1 MKDLHC
7 EGDMVSIRTA
17 LIFLFIVT
25 TSCGGKSQELREG
38 EQRVPVNI
46 ERVAQA
52 RGNQEPGGES
62 PQGLE
67 RSQGPGDKKVHDV
80 FPMGPYRV
88 DLTSEKGAC
97 FAEVYASTEP
107 SYGPDLRIPL
117 EMNAPCFV
125 RRRVLGFRGKKTSN
139 SGPGSFGLGGPYVYR
154 HKGGEG
160 QALVTVLIGESVVP
174 TRIDSPVEP
183 ASLRC
188 GQKWLY
194 LSEQKGVFSVST
206 PKNSD
211 HGVCALKL
219 YLKPVL
225 SWGFDRDYG
234 EDKRFPLPPKVKGKI
249 ILAPDLESQK
259 GGH

>member
-1 MKDLHC
+1 MKGLRYK
-7 EGDMVSIRTA
+7 GDMVSSRTV

-25 TSCGGKSQELREG
+25 SCGGKTQEPRGG
-38 EQRVPVNI
+38 EQRVSAKI
-46 ERVAQA
+46 EPVAQA
-52 RGNQEPGGES
+52 RGIPERGDES
-62 PQGLE
+62 PQSLE
-67 RSQGPGDKKVHDV
+67 RSEGPGDKKVHDV
-80 FPMGPYRV
+80 FPMGSYRV
-88 DLTSEKGAC
+88 DLTSQKGAC
-97 FAEVYASTEP
+97 FAEVYASIEP

-125 RRRVLGFRGKKTSN
+125 RRRVLGFRGKKTSD

-154 HKGGEG
+154 HKRGEG
-160 QALVTVLIGESVVP
+160 QVLVTVLIGEPVVP

-194 LSEQKGVFSVST
+194 LSERKGVFSVST